1 MAVINYIHAFGI
13 APMLGYIVYRNAY
26 EKKLLPNEFLIFL
39 AILVAV
45 MFLFHLSK
53 LTSPECKDK

>member
-13 APMLGYIVYRNAY
+13 APMLGYIVYRNLY
-26 EKKLLPNEFLIFL
+26 EEKVLPKQFSIFL